1 MSNPKHPHCGLTVE
15 ETDELEAAGWS
26 ETSFESIPPPWTHPS
41 RNGLFSPRD
50 ALALVRSSATI
61 HLPSTVAA
69 AVELYA
75 ERHGM
80 TRGVAVERLILA
92 GLVEGTRAPR

>member
-1 MSNPKHPHCGLTVE
+1 MNPKHPYSGLSVE
-15 ETDELEAAGWS
+15 ETDELEVAGWS
-26 ETSFESIPPPWTHPS
+26 ETSFESLPPPWTHPS

-69 AVELYA
+69 AVEIYA
-75 ERHGM
+75 ERHGV

-92 GLVEGTRAPR
+92 GLVEGTRVRR